1 MTDKVRKLTRGA
13 LLASMS
19 VALLCASALFPTL
32 SLTIVAISGL
42 TAAVAIIHDG
52 LGAGAAVYAATAAL
66 AAIIAPDKGNV
77 ILFAGFFGLYP
88 VLKSVAEKPPSPIL
102 RWAIKLVFF
111 NIVFVCV
118 WIFARE
124 LLFDELPEIPA
135 LWLIAM
141 AVANCAFVVYDVG
154 LDRLISLYMFRI
166 ARKID
171 KKA

>member
-1 MTDKVRKLTRGA
+1 M
-13 LLASMS
+13 LASMS

-32 SLTIVAISGL
+32 SLTIVAVAGL

-52 LGAGAAVYAATAAL
+52 PGAGAAVYAASAAL

-88 VLKSVAEKPPSPIL
+88 VLKSAAERPASRIL
-102 RWAIKLVFF
+102 RWVLKLVFF

-118 WIFARE
+118 WIFGRE
-124 LLFDELPEIPA
+124 LLFDELPKMPA
-135 LWLIAM
+135 LWLIA
-141 AVANCAFVVYDVG
+141 AVVANGAFVVYDIG
-154 LDRLISLYMFRI
+154 LDRLISLYMYRI